1 MLLILLCTLNLH
13 ILDRGRY
20 YPDFGCDRS
29 SSSSAFIMEA
39 TVSQNPDTSLF
50 NKYTMELVAYVQG
63 ES

>member
-1 MLLILLCTLNLH
+1 MVLCTLNLH
-13 ILDRGRY
+13 ILDRGHY

-29 SSSSAFIMEA
+29 AGSSAFIMEA
-39 TVSQNPDTSLF
+39 TLSQNPDTSLF